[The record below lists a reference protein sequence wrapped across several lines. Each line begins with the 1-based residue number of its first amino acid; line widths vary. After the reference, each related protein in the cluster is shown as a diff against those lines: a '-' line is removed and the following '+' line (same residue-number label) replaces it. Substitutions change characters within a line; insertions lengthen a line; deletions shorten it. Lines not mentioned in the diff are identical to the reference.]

1 MTKEMV
7 NEFLAK
13 CRVFYLAT
21 VDEKGQARVRP
32 FGAHLYED
40 GELYFMT
47 QRAGNQVY
55 GQMKAHPQV
64 EICGF
69 CGREWI
75 RLNGEAVFVEDPEL
89 AKKFIASAPMGA
101 QKRFENPQYM
111 EQVSAATIPF
121 KLDSA
126 VVTVSSFNG
135 PSAVYPLDA
144 Q

>member
-13 CRVFYLAT
+13 CRVFYIAT
-21 VDEKGQARVRP
+21 VDENNQARVRP
-32 FGAHLYED
+32 FGAHLYVN

-47 QRAGNQVY
+47 QKMGNKVY

-75 RLNGEAVFVEDPEL
+75 RLNGEVTFVENPEL
-89 AKKFIASAPMGA
+89 AKQFISSAPMGA
-101 QKRFENPQYM
+101 QKRFEDPRYM
-111 EQVSAATIPF
+111 EQICAATIPF
-121 KLDSA
+121 KLNKA

-135 PSAVYPLDA
+135 PSAVYPLDE